1 MNDPGEPERPED
13 PGISLPSWVD
23 DAISKSGGN
32 PAAQPNPMADAGPA
46 AEMAVNP
53 PPVAESS
60 PPPATHEAAPAAI
73 EPQHSEPVDAE
84 ESPQDARKAATLPWV
99 ALAFLFLA
107 AALVVGYLLFMP
119 RAPR

>member
-1 MNDPGEPERPED
+1 MNEPREPERPEE

-23 DAISKSGGN
+23 DAITKSGGK
-32 PAAQPNPMADAGPA
+32 PAAQPDPVADAGPA

-53 PPVAESS
+53 PPAESAS
-60 PPPATHEAAPAAI
+60 LPAEFAPGAEPPPSAP
-73 EPQHSEPVDAE
+73 SEETPDE
-84 ESPQDARKAATLPWV
+84 GRKAATLPWV
-99 ALAFLFLA
+99 ALALLFLG